1 MSNATDTGSDNDR
14 IGPLSDLRVL
24 ELGNIVAGPFASSM
38 LADLGADVVKIER
51 PGDGDSIRSSGESGD
66 AIFNALNRNKRSI
79 AIDLKDEDDLAALYD
94 LVDAADVFIENL
106 GRGTPERLGIG
117 YQTLREQN
125 SELIYLSIKG
135 FQEGPYGDYAGMD
148 VVAEAMSGLMSV
160 TGEASRQPV
169 RVGTS
174 IADMGAAIYGVFGV
188 MIALRE
194 REQTGEGQRVD
205 GTLFESAAHWMGYW
219 QTYADKYGRDPEPLG
234 ASHPSWGL
242 YDVFELN
249 GGWLFVGVTNNR
261 HWDAFCEAADLS
273 ELRDDERFKTAA
285 DRRTNKDELLTI
297 VQERLRDDDRSTLFK
312 RLTEANVPAAPV
324 NQPSD
329 LINDPGLEA
338 ANLLAR
344 FQSNNDVKDE
354 LQTVLTPVSGERFSP
369 AQYRNPPSIGE
380 HSEEVLAEW
389 TERTLNAPT
398 TDQNSEP
405 Q

>member
-51 PGDGDSIRSSGESGD
+51 PGVGDSIRSSGESGD
-66 AIFNALNRNKRSI
+66 AIFNSLNRNKRSI
-79 AIDLKDEDDLAALYD
+79 AIDLKDENDLAALYD

-117 YQTLREQN
+117 YQTLREKN
-125 SELIYLSIKG
+125 PELIYLSIKG

-160 TGEASRQPV
+160 TGEAGRQPV

-174 IADMGAAIYGVFGV
+174 IADMGAAIYGVLGV

-194 REQTGEGQRVD
+194 RERTGEGQRVD

-242 YDVFELN
+242 YDVFELE
-249 GGWLFVGVTNNR
+249 GGWLFVGVTNDR
-261 HWDAFCEAADLS
+261 HWDAFCEAANLS
-273 ELRDDERFKTAA
+273 ELRDDERFETAA
-285 DRRTNKDELLTI
+285 DRRANKDDLLTI
-297 VQERLRDDDRSTLFK
+297 VQERLRDEDRSTLFK
-312 RLTEANVPAAPV
+312 QLTEVNVPAAPV

-338 ANLLAR
+338 ADLLAR
-344 FQSNNDVKDE
+344 FQPNNNVKGE
-354 LQTVLTPVSGERFSP
+354 LQTVLTPVSGERFGP
-369 AQYRNPPSIGE
+369 TQYRNPPGIGE

-389 TERTLNAPT
+389 TEQTLNSLT
-398 TDQNSEP
+398 KHQNSGP